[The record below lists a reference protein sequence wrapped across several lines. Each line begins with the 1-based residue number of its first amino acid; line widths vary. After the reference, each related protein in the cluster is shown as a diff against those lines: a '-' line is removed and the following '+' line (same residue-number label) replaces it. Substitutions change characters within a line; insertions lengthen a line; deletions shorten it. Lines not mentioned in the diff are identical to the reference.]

1 MMVWAIVPVKP
12 LQRAKSRLAGV
23 LNRDQRAE
31 LSRRMLVRTLDVLAD
46 IPEVEQ
52 SLVIS
57 RDSKALALARKHRA
71 RTLTERGAA
80 QLNRALVRA
89 TVVARQYGVSAVL
102 VLPADL
108 PLLAREDVQSLIAHA
123 QNPPVVAIAPDRHQQ
138 GTNALLI
145 APPGLIEY
153 EFGPGSFA
161 RHVAQARAAGARVEI
176 CQLPS
181 LALDLDAPD
190 DLALL
195 QDDLPQ
201 IAQLED

>member
-1 MMVWAIVPVKP
+1 MMLWAIVPVKP

-31 LSRRMLVRTLDVLAD
+31 LSRRMLMKTLDVLAD

-80 QLNRALVRA
+80 ELNRALVRA

-108 PLLAREDVQSLIAHA
+108 PLLAREDVQTLIAHA
-123 QNPPVVAIAPDRHQQ
+123 LHPPVVAIAPDRHQQ

-161 RHVAQARAAGARVEI
+161 RHVEQARAAGARVEI
-176 CQLPS
+176 CPFPS

-195 QDDLPQ
+195 RDDLPRM
-201 IAQLED
+201 AEFED

>member
-1 MMVWAIVPVKP
+1 MVWAIVPVKP

-23 LNRDQRAE
+23 LSRDQRAE
-31 LSRRMLVRTLDVLAD
+31 LSRRMLVSTLDVLAE
-46 IPEVEQ
+46 IPQVEQ

-71 RTLTERGAA
+71 RTLTERGSA

-89 TVVARQYGVSAVL
+89 TVVARQYGVAAVL

-108 PLLAREDVQSLIAHA
+108 PLLARQDVESLIAHA
-123 QNPPVVAIAPDRHQQ
+123 EDPPVVAIAPDRHQE

-161 RHVAQARAAGARVEI
+161 RHVQQARAVGARVEI
-176 CQLPS
+176 CALPS

-195 QDDLPQ
+195 KDDLPR
-201 IAQLED
+201 IAEFEE

>member
-1 MMVWAIVPVKP
+1 MMLWAIVPVKP

-23 LNRDQRAE
+23 LSRDQRAE
-31 LSRRMLVRTLDVLAD
+31 LSRRMLVSTLDVLAE
-46 IPEVEQ
+46 IPQIEQ

-57 RDSKALALARKHRA
+57 RDSRALALARKHRA
-71 RTLTERGAA
+71 RTLTERGSA

-108 PLLAREDVQSLIAHA
+108 PLLAKQDVESLIAHA
-123 QNPPVVAIAPDRHQQ
+123 QEPPVVAIAPDRHRQ

-161 RHVAQARAAGARVEI
+161 RHVQQAQAAGARVEI
-176 CQLPS
+176 CALPS

-190 DLALL
+190 DLAML
-195 QDDLPQ
+195 QDDLPRM
-201 IAQLED
+201 IENED

>member
-1 MMVWAIVPVKP
+1 
-12 LQRAKSRLAGV
+12 
-23 LNRDQRAE
+23 
-31 LSRRMLVRTLDVLAD
+31 
-46 IPEVEQ
+46 
-52 SLVIS
+52 
-57 RDSKALALARKHRA
+57 
-71 RTLTERGAA
+71 
-80 QLNRALVRA
+80 VRA

-108 PLLAREDVQSLIAHA
+108 PLLAREDLQSLIAHA

-176 CQLPS
+176 CLLPS

-195 QDDLPQ
+195 QDDLPR
-201 IAQLED
+201 IAGLED

>member
-1 MMVWAIVPVKP
+1 MVWAIVPVKP

-46 IPEVEQ
+46 IRRW
-52 SLVIS
+52 SS
-57 RDSKALALARKHRA
+57 RWSSAAIQGAGTGRKHRA
-71 RTLTERGAA
+71 APDQRGAA
-80 QLNRALVRA
+80 SSTAPGAGDRGSPPIRRLR
-89 TVVARQYGVSAVL
+89 GL

-108 PLLAREDVQSLIAHA
+108 PLLAREDVQSLIAHD

-176 CQLPS
+176 CLLPS

-195 QDDLPQ
+195 QDDLPR
-201 IAQLED
+201 IGELED

>member
-1 MMVWAIVPVKP
+1 MTVWAIVPVKP
-12 LQRAKSRLAGV
+12 LQRAKSRLASV
-23 LNRDQRAE
+23 LSRDQRAE
-31 LSRRMLVRTLDVLAD
+31 LSRRMLARTLDLLAD
-46 IPEVEQ
+46 IPQVEQ

-57 RDSKALALARKHRA
+57 RDSRALALARRHRA

-80 QLNRALVRA
+80 QLNGALVRA
-89 TVVARQYGVSAVL
+89 TVVARHYGVAAVL

-108 PLLAREDVQSLIAHA
+108 PLLAREDVQALVAHA
-123 QNPPVVAIAPDRHQQ
+123 RNPPVVAIAPDRHQQ

-153 EFGPGSFA
+153 QFGPGSFT
-161 RHVAQARAAGARVEI
+161 RHVEQAKATGARVEV
-176 CQLPS
+176 CPLAS

-195 QDDLPQ
+195 QDDLPR
-201 IAQLED
+201 IAEFED